1 MQPTIFLWARVS
13 PAESSNLGHICVQLK
28 DPAASIKWMYNCLY
42 YSSLKISG
50 NEQVFFVENLAPCV
64 HCVAMAHQF
73 QPHTGQIP
81 LASSSHRQWKIFQ
94 ETHLHPTTKTSVL
107 AYFDSINHHW
117 IKQPTAMCLSSSSKR
132 PAPAFLPHEP
142 SEQNKIHL
150 PLILAL
156 TTKMVLESQTNTILI
171 LTQTPQFLPSS
182 IWQVWH

>member
-1 MQPTIFLWARVS
+1 MPQASIHSRGCSLCCPLRFRGSLAPLPPCGNATDATNNIFVGKSFSA

-28 DPAASIKWMYNCLY
+28 DPAVSAIKWMYNCLY

-107 AYFDSINHHW
+107 AYFDSINHH
-117 IKQPTAMCLSSSSKR
+117 
-132 PAPAFLPHEP
+132 
-142 SEQNKIHL
+142 
-150 PLILAL
+150 
-156 TTKMVLESQTNTILI
+156 
-171 LTQTPQFLPSS
+171 
-182 IWQVWH
+182 

>member
-1 MQPTIFLWARVS
+1 MQLMQPTIFLWARVS

-142 SEQNKIHL
+142 SNK
-150 PLILAL
+150 
-156 TTKMVLESQTNTILI
+156 TKYIY
-171 LTQTPQFLPSS
+171 PSLL
-182 IWQVWH
+182 